1 MSPQVIAVHM
11 SGAHTFSKRSV
22 ASIRLVAGLG
32 VEGDAHSGATVK
44 HRSRVARD
52 PSRPNLRQVHLMH
65 EELLLD
71 LGVQGFPVVPGSM
84 GENITTRGIAL
95 LALSEGTELQIGSEA
110 VVSITGL
117 RNPCAQLDSFSDG
130 LMSAVL
136 ERAPDG
142 ELVRKAGVMA
152 VVVASGMVFPGD
164 AIRVVSTPA
173 STRPL
178 RPV

>member
-1 MSPQVIAVHM
+1 
-11 SGAHTFSKRSV
+11 
-22 ASIRLVAGLG
+22 
-32 VEGDAHSGATVK
+32 
-44 HRSRVARD
+44 
-52 PSRPNLRQVHLMH
+52 MH